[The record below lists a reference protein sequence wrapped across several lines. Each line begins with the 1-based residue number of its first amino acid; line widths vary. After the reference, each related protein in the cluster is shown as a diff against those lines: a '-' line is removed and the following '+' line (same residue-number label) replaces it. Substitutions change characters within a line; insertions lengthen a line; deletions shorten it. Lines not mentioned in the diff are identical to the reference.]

1 MNRRSLLG
9 VVMAGMAQA
18 VEATTGEAPARL
30 VESPLSTGHLI
41 DTAAGLGLVL
51 LLLIGLAWLV
61 KRYVRVPGIN
71 KGDIQIVGGVSLGPR
86 ERAVLVWVDGTR
98 LLLGVAPGRVQML
111 HVLGPGR
118 APADAGPRGPGA
130 EGDTFSR
137 HLDQLRGES
146 K

>member
-1 MNRRSLLG
+1 MNRFPLLG
-9 VVMAGMAQA
+9 AALPGMAQA
-18 VEATTGEAPARL
+18 VEATAGEAATRL

-41 DTAAGLGLVL
+41 DTVAGLGLVL

-71 KGDIQIVGGVSLGPR
+71 KGDIKIVGGVALGPR

-118 APADAGPRGPGA
+118 APADAEPRDPGA

-146 K
+146 R